1 MKRFTSFAF
10 AAMAVAGF
18 TFVAPGTASA
28 ADFPSKAVQLQVPF
42 APGGGADRTFRL
54 FAPYLAEELGQPVK
68 VTNVAGGGG
77 WVSWGQVVIDWNARR
92 DDHKLAVVNIPHIFS
107 FLNPAMKRTEKL
119 ESFNFLA
126 WHSYDP
132 GLWLVRWDDE
142 RFSNLDDVLAYAQEQ
157 PIIVA
162 PGSFG
167 SDDHIGV
174 AFAQQAVPGFKA
186 KFVTSRGDN
195 SKIQLLLGNHVDM
208 VAANVG
214 FFVNSIMERKLRPI
228 AVLHSSPWEV
238 LPSVPTFE
246 EITGKVN
253 ITYAGRTLATANG
266 LEEEKR
272 TIYLDAI
279 KRAMANPEY
288 IAKEAA
294 NKNHLMFAEGDDMWT
309 LLREGQKVAEQAAYW
324 EQEGVQ

>member
-1 MKRFTSFAF
+1 
-10 AAMAVAGF
+10 
-18 TFVAPGTASA
+18 
-28 ADFPSKAVQLQVPF
+28 
-42 APGGGADRTFRL
+42 
-54 FAPYLAEELGQPVK
+54 
-68 VTNVAGGGG
+68 
-77 WVSWGQVVIDWNARR
+77 
-92 DDHKLAVVNIPHIFS
+92 
-107 FLNPAMKRTEKL
+107 
-119 ESFNFLA
+119 
-126 WHSYDP
+126 
-132 GLWLVRWDDE
+132 
-142 RFSNLDDVLAYAQEQ
+142 
-157 PIIVA
+157 
-162 PGSFG
+162 
-167 SDDHIGV
+167 
-174 AFAQQAVPGFKA
+174 
-186 KFVTSRGDN
+186 
-195 SKIQLLLGNHVDM
+195 
-208 VAANVG
+208 
-214 FFVNSIMERKLRPI
+214 MERKLRPI